1 MRIAQAGAI
10 TLRGS
15 GPDTE
20 VLIVR
25 ARKNPNDWIF
35 PKGHIERGETAAQ
48 AAVRELREEAG
59 VVGDVVGSLGSST
72 FLLVDQEVEVE
83 YFLVRFAG
91 TAPPAEQRE
100 TLWLAVAA
108 ARARLTFADARRHL
122 DAAERAIAGADGTRG
137 AD

>member
-10 TLRGS
+10 AVRGS
-15 GPDTE
+15 GADAE
-20 VLIVR
+20 VLVVR
-25 ARKNPNDWIF
+25 ARKKPDDWIF

-59 VVGDVVGSLGSST
+59 VVGDVVRPLGTST
-72 FLLVDQEVEVE
+72 FRLGDREVEVA
-83 YFLVRFAG
+83 YFLVRFVG

-100 TLWLAVAA
+100 TEWLAVAA

-122 DAAERAIAGADGTRG
+122 DAVERAMAGMDGAG
-137 AD
+137 SAG